1 MLQPRPL
8 VVLVALGLAALLVV
22 TTARA
27 RVEADSAYTKTQ
39 TYSGALRYLRVDLG
53 YEVVEKDPDA
63 AYLIFRYAPTGQAKD
78 TPTGT
83 VEVVETE
90 SRVKVFVQI
99 PRLPE
104 YHARVLRDGLLKKL
118 REEYGVPP
126 PRVEKKPE
134 RDAGAKPD
142 AGAKD

>member
-1 MLQPRPL
+1 MTPSWPR
-8 VVLVALGLAALLVV
+8 LARTLLPLLVLGA
-22 TTARA
+22 TSAEAQA
-27 RVEADSAYTKTQ
+27 RVDGSSAYSKAQ
-39 TYSGALRYLRVDLG
+39 TYSGALRYVRVDLG

-78 TPTGT
+78 LPTGT

-90 SRVKVFVQI
+90 ARVKVFVQI

-134 RDAGAKPD
+134 PD
-142 AGAKD
+142 AGAPDAGAND

>member
-1 MLQPRPL
+1 MLRPRPL
-8 VVLVALGLAALLVV
+8 IVLCALGLAVLLVV

-63 AYLIFRYAPTGQAKD
+63 AYLIFRYPTTGQTKD
-78 TPTGT
+78 PPTGT

-104 YHARVLRDGLLKKL
+104 YHARLLRDGLLKKL

-134 RDAGAKPD
+134 PD
-142 AGAKD
+142 GGTGPDSGAKD

>member
-1 MLQPRPL
+1 MLRPRFL
-8 VVLVALGLAALLVV
+8 VVLVALGMAALLVV

-78 TPTGT
+78 AATGT

-134 RDAGAKPD
+134 PDAGSKPD
-142 AGAKD
+142 AGEKD

>member
-1 MLQPRPL
+1 M
-8 VVLVALGLAALLVV
+8 
-22 TTARA
+22 
-27 RVEADSAYTKTQ
+27 
-39 TYSGALRYLRVDLG
+39 
-53 YEVVEKDPDA
+53 VEKDPDA
-63 AYLIFRYAPTGQAKD
+63 AYLIFRYPTTGQAKD
-78 TPTGT
+78 PPTGT

-104 YHARVLRDGLLKKL
+104 YHARMLRDGLLKKL

-134 RDAGAKPD
+134 PDGGAEPD